1 VNSQIS
7 FQGPSAT
14 KPPEP
19 PLHANSA
26 SSKDYVNQAVINENQ
41 HKHKLSSSQHKH
53 RKSHK
58 SSSQNDKRYHSGNL
72 TKKNNTTFFSFRYSL
87 ICLCLTD
94 NWFRFFIYSFF

>member
-7 FQGPSAT
+7 FQGPSA

-19 PLHANSA
+19 PLHANVA
-26 SSKDYVNQAVINENQ
+26 SKDYVNQAVINENQ

-58 SSSQNDKRYHSGNL
+58 SSSQNDKRYHSGNV
-72 TKKNNTTFFSFRYSL
+72 
-87 ICLCLTD
+87 I
-94 NWFRFFIYSFF
+94 